1 MYSTLDVR
9 LSGAERAFLR
19 AVRHAGGSL
28 HVADDRQRELAKTC
42 AMAGVLAFVGGS
54 IGHGV
59 LGGRRCVALTG
70 KGHAYLDRLARAH

>member
-28 HVADDRQRELAKTC
+28 HVADDRDRALAKAC
-42 AMAGVLAFVGGS
+42 ATAGVLAFIGGS
-54 IGHGV
+54 NGLGV
-59 LGGRRCVALTG
+59 LGGRSSVSLTG